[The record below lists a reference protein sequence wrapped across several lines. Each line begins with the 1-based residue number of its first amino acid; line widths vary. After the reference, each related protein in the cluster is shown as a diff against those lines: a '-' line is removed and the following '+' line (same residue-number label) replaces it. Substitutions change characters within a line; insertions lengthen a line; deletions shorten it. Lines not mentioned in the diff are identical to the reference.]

1 MRRLKRTLMER
12 RGFEVHC
19 GHLVRCNTA
28 TSVTHRQIPR
38 KMNRGRGRKDVWSH
52 KKRERERAIQ
62 VVRCKR
68 LETYDAVAGVFFNF
82 TSFHI

>member
-1 MRRLKRTLMER
+1 MER

-19 GHLVRCNTA
+19 GHLARCNTA
-28 TSVTHRQIPR
+28 TSVTHRQMPR

-68 LETYDAVAGVFFNF
+68 LETYDAVVCVFSISLHF
-82 TSFHI
+82 TSKMQ

>member
-1 MRRLKRTLMER
+1 MER

-28 TSVTHRQIPR
+28 SVTHRQIRR

-68 LETYDAVAGVFFNF
+68 LGTDDAVVCVFSISLHF
-82 TSFHI
+82 TSKMQ